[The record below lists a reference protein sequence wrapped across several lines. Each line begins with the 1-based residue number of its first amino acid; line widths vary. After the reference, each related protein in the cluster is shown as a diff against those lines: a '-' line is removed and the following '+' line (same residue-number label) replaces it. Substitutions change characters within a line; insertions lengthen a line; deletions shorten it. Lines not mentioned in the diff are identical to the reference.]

1 MRRACEHL
9 LGLGHRRIAFIAGP
23 VHDYTAQCRLAGYQE
38 ALGAAGVAEAEQRV
52 LEGGWDQ
59 ESGARAARNLL
70 EQAHGFTAVVA
81 VNDDVA
87 IGAYLE
93 FRRAGLRIPEDVSLV
108 GYSGD
113 RTGTLLATPLTTVR
127 QPVEALGRRA
137 AEFVLELIDGA
148 HERPVAEELE
158 DELVVRASCAPPA
171 A

>member
-1 MRRACEHL
+1 
-9 LGLGHRRIAFIAGP
+9 
-23 VHDYTAQCRLAGYQE
+23 
-38 ALGAAGVAEAEQRV
+38 
-52 LEGGWDQ
+52 
-59 ESGARAARNLL
+59 
-70 EQAHGFTAVVA
+70 VVA